1 MFFIMELIKNQEFP
15 LSILKGALITSPV
28 SGEGRYIK
36 DICVDIE
43 DHEIIIVDDLVATGG
58 TAIACAELF
67 TEHFNIS
74 KSNILIVCVIDLPDL
89 GGSNLIARRGYQI
102 KTLME
107 F

>member
-43 DHEIIIVDDLVATGG
+43 DHEIIIVDDDGNGLSWDSLKDWSIQFHGG
-58 TAIACAELF
+58 
-67 TEHFNIS
+67 
-74 KSNILIVCVIDLPDL
+74 
-89 GGSNLIARRGYQI
+89 R
-102 KTLME
+102 
-107 F
+107 